1 MLHVSTCTIHVTL
14 YTVSP
19 TWYICMYVQ
28 KQKKDG
34 NKWHTALNVL
44 TSLEGR
50 GKRNSRSN
58 RPGRRRAGSIA
69 SIRLVAPM
77 TTISPR
83 LSKPSM
89 RARRVDTMEEWIW
102 SCRLERTGARPSISS
117 KKIMEG
123 RIWYAYVCVCVS
135 CQRTLHVCAEVQL
148 LGNLLKIVWG
158 GSEQ

>member
-1 MLHVSTCTIHVTL
+1 MYMYYTCDIVHRLPHMVHIHVCTCTIHVTL

-19 TWYICMYVQ
+19 TWYIYMYVQ
-28 KQKKDG
+28 KQKDE
-34 NKWHTALNVL
+34 NKWHMALNVL

-123 RIWYAYVCVCVS
+123 RIWYACVCVCVM
-135 CQRTLHVCAEVQL
+135 
-148 LGNLLKIVWG
+148 
-158 GSEQ
+158 SENSIC